1 MVAKKLTDMPFT
13 RILIFA
19 AISFLICFLLLPV
32 VIKLLRQFNWVEQ
45 PGTHKIHSATTPSM
59 GGIPILVATALAL
72 LMSLP
77 LQQWLA
83 MKYFFISV
91 VLMFLIGLRDDVLA
105 LTPRQKLFSQFLPV
119 FVLVFLENAR
129 LVSFY
134 DMNGGAE
141 FPLAVVYVVSL
152 FTVVII
158 SNAYNLIDGIDGL
171 AGTVGALALIFFG
184 GWYYVAGQPFLSLIA
199 LCFAAGL
206 VAFLLFNWQP
216 SSIFMGDTGALTIGL
231 VLSFFAIRFINDNFA
246 LPDGHEAKFQ
256 ASVSTA
262 LCILVVPL
270 FDTLRVI
277 IVRLSH
283 FQSPFHADQN
293 HIHHRFLR
301 LGLSHGLAVTCIGG
315 LNVLF
320 LGLALFMKNQ
330 PDKVLFPILVVT
342 CLLITFALWRL
353 QKKATPTL
361 DARNSQIPAAG
372 SSGH

>member
-1 MVAKKLTDMPFT
+1 MPLS
-13 RILIFA
+13 RILIFS

-32 VIKLLRQFNWVEQ
+32 VIKLLRQFNWLEQ
-45 PGTHKIHSATTPSM
+45 PGTHKIHAATTPSM
-59 GGIPILVATALAL
+59 GGIPLLAATALAL

-77 LQQWLA
+77 MQQWLDT
-83 MKYFFISV
+83 KYFFISV

-134 DMNGGAE
+134 EMNNGQE
-141 FPLAVVYVVSL
+141 FPPLLIYIISL

-171 AGTVGALALIFFG
+171 AGTVGALALTFFG
-184 GWYYVAGQPFLSLIA
+184 CWNYVAGQPYLSLIA
-199 LCFAAGL
+199 LCFAASL

-231 VLSFFAIRFINDNFA
+231 VLSYFAIRFINDNYA
-246 LPDGHEAKFQ
+246 LPDEHDAKFK

-262 LCILVVPL
+262 FCVLVVPL

-277 IVRLSH
+277 IVRLSQ

-301 LGLSHGLAVTCIGG
+301 LGMSHSRAVTWIASIN
-315 LNVLF
+315 LVF
-320 LGLALFMKNQ
+320 IGLALFMRRQ
-330 PDKVLFPILVVT
+330 PDSVLLPILVVT

-353 QKKATPTL
+353 QKKVAHTIH
-361 DARNSQIPAAG
+361 ARNSQIPAAG

>member
-1 MVAKKLTDMPFT
+1 VKKPIEMPFASL
-13 RILIFA
+13 LIFS

-32 VIKLLRQFNWVEQ
+32 VIKLLRQFNWFEQ

-59 GGIPILVATALAL
+59 GGIPVLAATGLSL

-77 LQQWLA
+77 LQQWLTL
-83 MKYFFISV
+83 KYFFISV

-119 FVLVFLENAR
+119 FVLVFLENTK

-134 DMNGGAE
+134 EMNQGVA
-141 FPLAVVYVVSL
+141 FPSLVIYVLSVLS
-152 FTVVII
+152 VVII

-171 AGTVGALALIFFG
+171 AGTVGALALTFFG
-184 GWYYVAGQPFLSLIA
+184 TWYYVAGYPFLSLIA
-199 LCFAAGL
+199 LCFAAAL
-206 VAFLLFNWQP
+206 AAFLLFNWQP

-231 VLSFFAIRFINDNFA
+231 VLSYFAIRFINDNYA
-246 LPDGHEAKFQ
+246 LPDGHQARFS

-262 LCILVVPL
+262 FCVLIIPL

-301 LGLSHGLAVTCIGG
+301 LGMSHGRAVVWIGSINLAFI
-315 LNVLF
+315 
-320 LGLALFMKNQ
+320 GLALLMKNQ
-330 PDKVLFPILVVT
+330 ADYVLLPILVVI

-353 QKKATPTL
+353 QKKAADST
-361 DARNSQIPAAG
+361 DARRSQIPATG
-372 SSGH
+372 NSGH

>member
-1 MVAKKLTDMPFT
+1 MPFA
-13 RILIFA
+13 RLLVFS

-32 VIKLLRQFNWVEQ
+32 GIKLLRQFNWFEQ

-59 GGIPILVATALAL
+59 GGIPIMVATALSL

-77 LQQWLA
+77 LQQWIAL
-83 MKYFFISV
+83 KYFFISV

-119 FVLVFLENAR
+119 FVLVFLEGTR
-129 LVSFY
+129 LTSFY
-134 DMNGGAE
+134 EMNQGAE
-141 FPLAVVYVVSL
+141 LPVFMVFALSVFS
-152 FTVVII
+152 VVIV

-171 AGTVGALALIFFG
+171 AGTVGALALAFFG
-184 GWYYVAGQPFLSLIA
+184 GWYFVAGQPFLSLIA
-199 LCFAAGL
+199 LCFTGAL

-231 VLSFFAIRFINDNFA
+231 VLSFFAIRFINDNYA
-246 LPDGHEAKFQ
+246 LPDGHVAKFE
-256 ASVSTA
+256 ASISTA
-262 LCILVVPL
+262 FCVLIVPL

-301 LGLSHGLAVTCIGG
+301 LGMSHGRAVLWIAG
-315 LNVLF
+315 LNMLF
-320 LGLALFMKNQ
+320 VAAALMLRNQ
-330 PDKVLFPILVVT
+330 PDHILLPMLVVT
-342 CLLITFALWRL
+342 CLLITFVLWRI
-353 QKKATPTL
+353 QKKTADTATH
-361 DARNSQIPAAG
+361 AKSSQIPAAG

>member
-1 MVAKKLTDMPFT
+1 MQDLKLV
-13 RILIFA
+13 IFPA
-19 AISFLICFLLLPV
+19 VSFVICVLLFPL
-32 VIKLLRQFNWVEQ
+32 VIKILKGLKWFDP

-59 GGIPILVATALAL
+59 GGIVILTSTALSL

-105 LTPRQKLFSQFLPV
+105 LSPRQKLISQFLPV

-129 LVSFY
+129 LVSLY
-134 DMNGGAE
+134 DLNNGE
-141 FPLAVVYVVSL
+141 HFPAILIYVISI
-152 FTVVII
+152 FSVVII

-171 AGTVGALALIFFG
+171 AGTVGALSLTFFSI
-184 GWYYVAGQPFLSLIA
+184 WNLVAGQPYLSLIA
-199 LCFAAGL
+199 LCFTASL
-206 VAFLLFNWQP
+206 IAFLFFNWQP
-216 SSIFMGDTGALTIGL
+216 SSIFMGDTGALTVGL
-231 VLSFFAIRFINDNFA
+231 VLAFFTIRFINDNFA
-246 LPDGHEAKFQ
+246 LPVGHTAKFE

-283 FQSPFHADQN
+283 FESPFHADQN

-301 LGLSHGLAVTCIGG
+301 LGMSHGRAVCWIAGINLAFIVLAV
-315 LNVLF
+315 
-320 LGLALFMKNQ
+320 MMRQQ
-330 PDKVLFPILVVT
+330 PDAVLLPILVVT
-342 CLLITFALWRL
+342 CLLITFTIWRL
-353 QKKATPTL
+353 QKKASISN
-361 DARNSQIPAAG
+361 ARDTQIPATG
-372 SSGH
+372 T

>member
-1 MVAKKLTDMPFT
+1 MPFT
-13 RILIFA
+13 RILVFT

-32 VIKLLRQFNWVEQ
+32 VIKLLRQFNWFEQ

-59 GGIPILVATALAL
+59 GGIPLLTATALAL

-77 LQQWLA
+77 LQQWLV

-119 FVLVFLENAR
+119 FVLVFLEHTR

-134 DMNGGAE
+134 EMNNGQE
-141 FPLAVVYVVSL
+141 FPSLVIYIVSL

-171 AGTVGALALIFFG
+171 AGTVGALALTFFG
-184 GWYYVAGQPFLSLIA
+184 CWYYVAGQPFLSLIA
-199 LCFAAGL
+199 LCFAGSL

-231 VLSFFAIRFINDNFA
+231 VLSFFAIRFINDNHA
-246 LPDGHEAKFQ
+246 LPSGHEAKFQ

-277 IVRLSH
+277 IVRLSQL
-283 FQSPFHADQN
+283 QSPFHADQN

-301 LGLSHGLAVTCIGG
+301 LGMSHGKAVIWIGSI
-315 LNVLF
+315 NVAF
-320 LGLALFMKNQ
+320 IGLAMLMRRQ
-330 PDKVLFPILVVT
+330 ADSVLLPILVVT

-353 QKKATPTL
+353 QKKAAHTIH
-361 DARNSQIPAAG
+361 ARNSQIPATG